1 MQIQDIMPKV
11 LDLIEKTHESLSASA
26 IRTGYDELDRII
38 EGLYP
43 GELAVIAGTEE
54 LRESF
59 AQNIIL
65 NQLKEKRDSSI
76 LVISP
81 KMSKE
86 RYAMSLLSIISEIPI
101 SSISQANPPMDQAD
115 RDGIALANETLHKSN
130 IQISDN
136 RMIEGKNDFSE
147 FEKLYS
153 ASTLDLIVVDD
164 LESIDFKVE
173 KKPHPTD
180 QSETEVNKNIKTIK
194 PTREIVVA
202 LKISILNDIARRFHI
217 PLLVTFN
224 GSLNELDADPLVNV
238 IDSFFSYA
246 DLVLELDD
254 ERLGQT
260 GLVDINVRKC
270 KHGQIG
276 NTSLYYCDELACFD
290 SADLG
295 DQQL

>member
-1 MQIQDIMPKV
+1 M
-11 LDLIEKTHESLSASA
+11 
-26 IRTGYDELDRII
+26 
-38 EGLYP
+38 
-43 GELAVIAGTEE
+43 
-54 LRESF
+54 
-59 AQNIIL
+59 
-65 NQLKEKRDSSI
+65 
-76 LVISP
+76 
-81 KMSKE
+81 
-86 RYAMSLLSIISEIPI
+86 
-101 SSISQANPPMDQAD
+101 
-115 RDGIALANETLHKSN
+115 
-130 IQISDN
+130 
-136 RMIEGKNDFSE
+136 
-147 FEKLYS
+147 
-153 ASTLDLIVVDD
+153 
-164 LESIDFKVE
+164 
-173 KKPHPTD
+173 
-180 QSETEVNKNIKTIK
+180 
-194 PTREIVVA
+194 
-202 LKISILNDIARRFHI
+202 NDIARRFHI